1 MAFYVEIK
9 KLTEDSL
16 TATYKFTGD
25 GGNSGEFSISK
36 SSGEVTLTQKMD
48 GDSGDKSFQ
57 RATVKIRKEWKSG
70 VLPELTEW
78 AS

>member
-9 KLTEDSL
+9 KTSEDSVYVV
-16 TATYKFTGD
+16 YKFTGD
-25 GGNSGEFSISK
+25 EGNSGEFKISK
-36 SSGEVTLTQKMD
+36 SSGKVTLIKNME
-48 GDSGDKSFQ
+48 GINGDKALQ

-70 VLPELTEW
+70 VLPDLTEW

>member
-9 KLTEDSL
+9 KTSEDSVYVV
-16 TATYKFTGD
+16 YKFTGD
-25 GGNSGEFSISK
+25 GGSSGEFKINK
-36 SSGEVTLTQKMD
+36 NSGEVTLIKKME
-48 GDSGDKSFQ
+48 GINSDKALQ

-70 VLPELTEW
+70 VLPDLTEW